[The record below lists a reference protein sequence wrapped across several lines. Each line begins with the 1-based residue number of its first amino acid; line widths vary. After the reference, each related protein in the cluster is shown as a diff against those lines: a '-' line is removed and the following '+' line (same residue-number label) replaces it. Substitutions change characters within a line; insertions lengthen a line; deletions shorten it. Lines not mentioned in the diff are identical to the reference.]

1 MKKYECAVIFVP
13 TVGNDV
19 LESSTK
25 KYAEVITS
33 RGGNLEELDSW
44 GKRTLAYEIDYH
56 REGYYYFYRFEG
68 SNDILGELNRQMRI
82 DENVLRHMIV
92 VDSAKARSLRK
103 PVEEPTAEVVAAPVD
118 VEGGEQS

>member
-1 MKKYECAVIFVP
+1 LKKYECAVIFVP

-56 REGYYYFYRFEG
+56 REGYYYFYRFQGGNE
-68 SNDILGELNRQMRI
+68 ILAELNRQMRI

-92 VDSAKARSLRK
+92 RDLDKARSLRK
-103 PVEEPTAEVVAAPVD
+103 PVEERTETEDADAVD
-118 VEGGEQS
+118 EEGGEE